1 MGPIWKSVWW
11 WLPAAFEE
19 KEKEWE
25 LGEKKLLVEETKEA
39 QLDAERP
46 TMRNRTKVGFKF

>member
-1 MGPIWKSVWW
+1 M
-11 WLPAAFEE
+11 LPAAFEE